1 MYEIIEKKKRGKEL
15 SREEISFVVEGYTQ
29 GKIPDYQM
37 SAFLMAVYFKGM
49 NIEET
54 SHLTLAM
61 ANSGELI
68 DLSPIQGIKVDKHST
83 GGVGDKTTL
92 IVAPLVAAA
101 GVKVAKMSGR
111 GLGHTGG
118 TIDKL
123 ESIPDFKT
131 ELSRE
136 KFIAS
141 VNGANIAVVS
151 QSGNLAPAD
160 KKIYALRDVTATVD
174 HVSLIASSVMSKK
187 IASGAEAIVLD
198 VKFGSGAFM
207 KTPEEARKLAKVMV
221 HIGRQVKRKTVALV
235 TDMRQPLG
243 YAVGNAL
250 EVKEAIH
257 TLKGM
262 GPKDLTDL
270 SVMLASHMIVLSGVY
285 EDLEEAK
292 ERTYDI
298 LKRGLAIEKLK
309 EWITLQGGDWRV
321 VDDESLLPQ
330 SKLSK
335 KLKLK
340 VRGYIS
346 GIDAEKIGK
355 AALVL
360 GAGRETKDSVIDHS
374 VGIILNKKIGDYIE
388 EDWTVATI
396 YYNEKSDIEQAISLI
411 QEAYNISQVQVES
424 MPLIYE
430 VIK

>member
-37 SAFLMAVYFKGM
+37 SAFLMAVYFKGI